1 MPARA
6 RALPVTAAGLLH
18 LAATFG
24 GRHKP
29 GNFAGYLVRK
39 LSFVLAFI
47 GILVSVAL
55 VGWYGFGGVV
65 DAVAS
70 AGWRGFG
77 LIVGWQMAL
86 FGVLGLAWDAI
97 LPGTDQRRRV
107 WVPVWGRM
115 VRDCSANILPFSQVG
130 GFIFGARAVTL
141 HGIAWPVA
149 TASTVVDVTAEFLAE
164 LAFVAIGLGVLLA
177 RAPRSELAIPVEVG
191 LGLAVCATFA
201 FIWLQ
206 HGAAPLFA
214 RISGRIASRWFRNAQ
229 DKLEVVQAEFGLIYG
244 HTLRLAVG
252 FSIHL
257 LGWMG
262 TGVAG
267 WIAYRVIGV
276 PIDFDDALAIE
287 ALLAG
292 AAALAFLVPVN
303 AGVQEAGY
311 AGLGAIFG
319 VPPELSLAVSLI
331 RRARDLAVG
340 IPILLLWQML
350 EVRRARAGSAVPP
363 V

>member
-1 MPARA
+1 M
-6 RALPVTAAGLLH
+6 
-18 LAATFG
+18 
-24 GRHKP
+24 
-29 GNFAGYLVRK
+29 RK
-39 LSFVLAFI
+39 LSFVLAVA
-47 GILVSVAL
+47 GILVSIAL
-55 VGWYGFGGVV
+55 VGWYGFGGVIG
-65 DAVAS
+65 AVGS
-70 AGWRGFG
+70 AGWSGFA
-77 LIVGWQMAL
+77 IIIAWQLVL
-86 FGVLGLAWDAI
+86 FCVLGLGWAAI
-97 LPGTDQRRRV
+97 LPAGTQHV
-107 WVPVWGRM
+107 PLWVPIWGRM

-141 HGIAWPVA
+141 HGVAWPVA

-164 LAFVAIGLGVLLA
+164 LAFVAIGVGILVA
-177 RAPRSELAIPVEVG
+177 RAPRSDLAVPAEVG
-191 LGLAVCATFA
+191 LGLAVCATFI

-206 HGAAPLFA
+206 QGAAPLFA
-214 RISGRIASRWFRNAQ
+214 RISRRIASRWFRNAQ
-229 DKLEVVQAEFGLIYG
+229 DKLDAVQAEFGLIYG
-244 HTLRLAVG
+244 HTGRLAVG
-252 FSIHL
+252 FSVHL

-319 VPPELSLAVSLI
+319 VPPELSLAVSLL
-331 RRARDLAVG
+331 RRARDLAIG
-340 IPILLLWQML
+340 IPILLIWQAL
-350 EVRRARAGSAVPP
+350 ELRRVRAASAVSRQ
-363 V
+363 